1 MGFKATQLANY
12 WNQGEAAVVMKTAM
26 GRIGRWL
33 IKNNFFD
40 GKVFLINNVHDA
52 VYLDV
57 HKDLAVQ
64 VARTVK
70 KIMEDTPK
78 YMSKYLGYNIAH
90 VAFPAEAEV
99 GKDMTHGD
107 VIN

>member
-1 MGFKATQLANY
+1 MA
-12 WNQGEAAVVMKTAM
+12 TAM
-26 GRIGRWL
+26 ARIGRWL
-33 IKNNFFD
+33 IKKNFFKND
-40 GKVFLINNVHDA
+40 EYPQGRVFLINNVHDA
-52 VYLDV
+52 AYLDS
-57 HKDLAVQ
+57 HKDLAED

-99 GKDMTHGD
+99 GNDMTHGR
-107 VIN
+107 VIK